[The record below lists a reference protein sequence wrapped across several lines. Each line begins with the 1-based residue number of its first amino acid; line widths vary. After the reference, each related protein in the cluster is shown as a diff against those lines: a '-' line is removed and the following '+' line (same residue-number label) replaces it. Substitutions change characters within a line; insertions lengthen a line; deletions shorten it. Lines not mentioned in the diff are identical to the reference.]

1 MRIALVQ
8 PPSSYLRGTP
18 PLGLAYIG
26 AMLEQHG
33 HTVRGID
40 ASAGHH
46 WMARE
51 ELVEEVKGF
60 RPDLVGITMVT
71 NTIDEAYPL
80 AQELSALGIPVV
92 GGGPHA
98 NLEPLEALQYGLDI
112 VCRGEGEYT
121 MLELVEYVQGKK
133 QLKDILGISYWD
145 KAAGRIVA
153 NPPRPEV
160 ENIEEL
166 PSPARHLFPLS
177 SYTGK
182 GSHETMDYWTILSSR
197 GCPKKCIYCS
207 EANTGYRYRS
217 AEHVYQE
224 LLYLKKTYGIRHV
237 KFYDDVLPMH
247 KRRLMELCDMVI
259 DRKELDITWDCD
271 SRVDSVTPDLL
282 LKMKRAG
289 CRRIYYGMES
299 YDQETLTQ
307 ISKGVMINKIDEA
320 IRLTYESGIEMM
332 CYLILGW
339 PWETLANINNTIQF
353 VRRLPMNVKVQ
364 HGYFVPTPY
373 PGTVLYDRYKEQYG
387 FQRWWVLPQAFEKRF
402 EDGYLPYFRI
412 NMFYLDHFYMRK
424 NFFKRDR
431 AFQRFVRHAFEM
443 VGRSEVIRTT
453 GRKKGTMIIILSY
466 LSYMLYRVHPKLER
480 VVFGNFMQSKFK
492 HLLKRVLFEF
502 HDRKVTEFSDEL
514 IGT

>member
-1 MRIALVQ
+1 MRVALIQ

-26 AMLEQHG
+26 ATLEAHG
-33 HTVRGID
+33 HVVRGID
-40 ASAGHH
+40 ASAGRD
-46 WMARE
+46 WMTRE
-51 ELVEEVKGF
+51 EILEEVKGF

-80 AQELSALGIPVV
+80 AQELSKLGIPVV

-98 NLEPLEALQYGLDI
+98 NLEPLEALEYGFDI

-121 MLELVEYVQGKK
+121 MLELVDYVQGRK
-133 QLKDILGISYWD
+133 QLKEILGISYWD
-145 KAAGRIVA
+145 KSANRIVA
-153 NPPRPEV
+153 NPPRPEI
-160 ENIEEL
+160 EQIEEL
-166 PSPARHLFPLS
+166 PMPARHLFPLS
-177 SYTGK
+177 SYTDK
-182 GSHETMDYWTILSSR
+182 GSHETMDYWTLLSSR

-247 KRRLMELCDMVI
+247 KRRLHELCDMI
-259 DRKELDITWDCD
+259 IQRRELDITWDCD
-271 SRVDSVTPDLL
+271 SRV
-282 LKMKRAG
+282 
-289 CRRIYYGMES
+289 
-299 YDQETLTQ
+299 
-307 ISKGVMINKIDEA
+307 
-320 IRLTYESGIEMM
+320 ESGIEMM

-339 PWETLANINNTIQF
+339 PWETPAHINNTIRF
-353 VRRLPMNVKVQ
+353 VRRLPMNAKVQ

-387 FQRWWVLPQAFEKRF
+387 FQKWWLLPNAFEQRF
-402 EDGYLPYFRI
+402 EGGYLPYFRV
-412 NMFYLDHFYMRK
+412 NMFYLDHFYLRK

-431 AFQRFVRHAFEM
+431 RFQRFVRHAFEL

-453 GRKKGTMIIILSY
+453 GRKKGTIIIMLSY
-466 LSYMLYRVHPKLER
+466 LSYALYRLDPGLER
-480 VVFGNFMQSKFK
+480 LVFGSFMQSKFK
-492 HLLKRVLFEF
+492 NLLKRVLFEF